1 VDMAQKAARKSM
13 KIPAFFKKFLFIS
26 MENIGEFQQFQRK
39 ISNNYENMQI
49 IKNNL
54 EKMQETKGFL
64 SLYCKL
70 AACLQE
76 ETKLYL
82 I

>member
-1 VDMAQKAARKSM
+1 
-13 KIPAFFKKFLFIS
+13 

>member
-1 VDMAQKAARKSM
+1 
-13 KIPAFFKKFLFIS
+13 

-54 EKMQETKGFL
+54 EKMQENGIITYIKMYKGAKCLMELNGRVSNWHHLIYMLNYLLYSWLL
-64 SLYCKL
+64 SGNLK
-70 AACLQE
+70 
-76 ETKLYL
+76 K
-82 I
+82 